1 MKIIQQNQPLC
12 EEIIPTDCV
21 NRLFLYLIL
30 FQIFL
35 FHLYIRKFVNSLLNY
50 QQQISLQN
58 FKPIF
63 PLILRLFDLECHGQ
77 TSLIVAFVKFA
88 QVFMKFRKLESLQT
102 KHQVQLK
109 KKMEK
114 HKKKHQIKQKKK
126 KKQSK
131 KKLKFS
137 LLDIFHGKF
146 DTKTSPI
153 F

>member
-12 EEIIPTDCV
+12 EEIVPTDCV

-50 QQQISLQN
+50 LQQISLQN
-58 FKPIF
+58 FKPLF

-88 QVFMKFRKLESLQT
+88 QVFMKLRKLESLQT
-102 KHQVQLK
+102 ETKSSIA
-109 KKMEK
+109 
-114 HKKKHQIKQKKK
+114 IKQKQPPEVPCKK
-126 KKQSK
+126 KCFQKLGKIHK
-131 KKLKFS
+131 KTLVLQS
-137 LLDIFHGKF
+137 LL
-146 DTKTSPI
+146 
-153 F
+153 